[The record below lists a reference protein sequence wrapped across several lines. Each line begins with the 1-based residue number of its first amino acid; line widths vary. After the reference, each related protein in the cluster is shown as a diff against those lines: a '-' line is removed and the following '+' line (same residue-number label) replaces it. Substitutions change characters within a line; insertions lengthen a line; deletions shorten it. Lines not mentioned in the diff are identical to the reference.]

1 MRVFINDSL
10 IHILPFAEKK
20 EKALKINSAKELM
33 PYFLDLQDN
42 PQAPQTLFFR
52 AKPYKLICYELVEH
66 FSLIEAAGGIV
77 CQKDQV
83 LWIKRNGKWDLPK
96 GKIEKNESKKK
107 TAVREVE
114 EECGIRAKLKNKI
127 GKTWHTYRMGEEF
140 VLKCTHWYEME
151 GAENQIL
158 IAQTEEGITEVAW
171 FSIAESEKIAKE
183 SYASIQLIF
192 EKFLKEK

>member
-10 IHILPFAEKK
+10 IHILPFSKK
-20 EKALKINSAKELM
+20 AEKALKISSAKELI
-33 PYFLDLQDN
+33 PYFLDLQDELQT
-42 PQAPQTLFFR
+42 PKTLFFK

-66 FSLIEAAGGIV
+66 FRLIEAAGGIV

-107 TAVREVE
+107 AAVREVE
-114 EECGIRAKLKNKI
+114 EECGVRAKLKTKI
-127 GKTWHTYRMGEEF
+127 GKTWHTYRMGEEW

-151 GAENQIL
+151 STENQAL
-158 IAQTEEGITEVAW
+158 IAQSEEGITEVAW
-171 FSIAESEKIAKE
+171 FSLAESEKIAQE
-183 SYASIQLIF
+183 SYASIRLIF
-192 EKFLKEK
+192 EKFLKTK